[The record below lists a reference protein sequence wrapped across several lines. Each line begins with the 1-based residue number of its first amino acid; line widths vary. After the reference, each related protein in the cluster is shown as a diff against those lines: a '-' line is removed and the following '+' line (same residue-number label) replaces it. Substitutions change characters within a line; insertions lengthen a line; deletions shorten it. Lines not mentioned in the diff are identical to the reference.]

1 MKKYDVVII
10 GGGPAGLGLAY
21 PLKSNGQ
28 KVAVVEENLW
38 GGTCPNRGC
47 DPKKVLLSAVEAKR
61 KGEYLVEKGIQDT
74 PEINWDDLMR
84 FEKTFT
90 APVSSGSKQGL
101 VNAGID
107 VLDGHA
113 EFESANILSVG
124 SDKIESDRFV
134 VATGQRPGRL
144 NINGDELLQTST
156 DFLNMDHLPKSLV
169 FVGGGYIAFEF
180 AAIAVAAG
188 AEVHLIH
195 HNDRPLKGFPKDGV
209 DELINQLK
217 KQGVQFHFNVNINKI
232 VKDNSGIELSDG
244 QVFDLKVSKGFV
256 TAGRRPNDDTL
267 NLNQIGVETDQHGI
281 EVNDHLQTTVENIYA
296 MGDVVSRKQ
305 PKLTPVSGFE
315 AQYLSHELLKGGDG
329 ITYPAIPTLVYGMPK
344 LAQVGLSVEEAQ
356 KQANKYDINKL
367 DMTGWF
373 SYKRT
378 NEPVSKAEVVI
389 EKESNRIVGAFVI
402 SSEADTVINYLTMII
417 NAKATMSEV
426 QSQIFAYP
434 TEASDLEYFG

>member
-1 MKKYDVVII
+1 M
-10 GGGPAGLGLAY
+10 
-21 PLKSNGQ
+21 
-28 KVAVVEENLW
+28 
-38 GGTCPNRGC
+38 
-47 DPKKVLLSAVEAKR
+47 
-61 KGEYLVEKGIQDT
+61 
-74 PEINWDDLMR
+74 
-84 FEKTFT
+84 
-90 APVSSGSKQGL
+90 
-101 VNAGID
+101 
-107 VLDGHA
+107 
-113 EFESANILSVG
+113 
-124 SDKIESDRFV
+124 
-134 VATGQRPGRL
+134 
-144 NINGDELLQTST
+144 
-156 DFLNMDHLPKSLV
+156 
-169 FVGGGYIAFEF
+169 
-180 AAIAVAAG
+180 
-188 AEVHLIH
+188 
-195 HNDRPLKGFPKDGV
+195 
-209 DELINQLK
+209 
-217 KQGVQFHFNVNINKI
+217 
-232 VKDNSGIELSDG
+232 
-244 QVFDLKVSKGFV
+244 
-256 TAGRRPNDDTL
+256 

-356 KQANKYDINKL
+356 KQADKYYINKL

-389 EKESNRIVGAFVI
+389 DKESNRIVGAFVI

-417 NAKATMSEV
+417 NTKATMSEV